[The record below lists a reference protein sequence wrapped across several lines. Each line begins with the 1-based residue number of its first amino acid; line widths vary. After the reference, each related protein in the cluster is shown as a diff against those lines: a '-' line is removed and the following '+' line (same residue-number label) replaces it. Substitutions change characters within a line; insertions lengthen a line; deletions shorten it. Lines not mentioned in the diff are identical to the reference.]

1 MLAIQSFVVL
11 ITKKTHTLMHRYKEI
26 ESFTRP
32 EEIWMER
39 DTTASNSSTEFMQKI
54 AYVITV
60 TGGIA
65 GRRNLYLVAKGG
77 LLYKCASYPA
87 FGEPIKYTALSAVE
101 IPQGLGEIM
110 IGDKFC
116 GFDGTKYTVEE
127 IKPDS
132 SRRTVYE
139 VEETEIARY
148 PQEEKA
154 KRIFEDWVK
163 IVKNDAFAW

>member
-1 MLAIQSFVVL
+1 
-11 ITKKTHTLMHRYKEI
+11 
-26 ESFTRP
+26 
-32 EEIWMER
+32 MER
-39 DTTASNSSTEFMQKI
+39 DITAYDSSAEFTKKI

-65 GRRNLYLVAKGG
+65 GRRNLYLVAKEGI
-77 LLYKCASYPA
+77 LYRCASHPA
-87 FGEPIKYTALSAVE
+87 FGKPIKYTALSAVE

-163 IVKNDAFAW
+163 IVHDDVFAWGWKRVEPKYNMRHCRWQRH